1 MGYNHL
7 HMEENLIPRKLP
19 PFRSFIPFSIL
30 LALIGWGGVF
40 YLINSTLP
48 TLGPRW
54 LFFFFITLAMTGT
67 GLPMIVFLN
76 IRFPSYPPIDTPV
89 VIRQA
94 CWIGVFS
101 GVIAWLQLG
110 RILTPGIGVVI
121 AVALVVIEGL
131 IRFREKSRW
140 SPAES
145 ETTDSPVQNEGIFPP
160 EDKPE

>member
-1 MGYNHL
+1 
-7 HMEENLIPRKLP
+7 
-19 PFRSFIPFSIL
+19 
-30 LALIGWGGVF
+30 
-40 YLINSTLP
+40 
-48 TLGPRW
+48 
-54 LFFFFITLAMTGT
+54 
-67 GLPMIVFLN
+67 MIVFLN
-76 IRFPSYPPIDTPV
+76 IRFPSYPPIDTPI

-121 AVALVVIEGL
+121 AIGLVVIEGL

-140 SPAES
+140 SPMENGTPD
-145 ETTDSPVQNEGIFPP
+145 ELVQNEGIFPP